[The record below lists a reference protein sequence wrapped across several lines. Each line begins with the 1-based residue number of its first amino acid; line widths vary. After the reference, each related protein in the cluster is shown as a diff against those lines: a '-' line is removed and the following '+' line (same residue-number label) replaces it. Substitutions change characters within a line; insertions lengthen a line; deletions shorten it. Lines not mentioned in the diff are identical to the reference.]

1 MILYPRQ
8 GAESVNVRQI
18 IIILV
23 ALIMA
28 GGSFILMKRQN
39 NKPAQVAAQV
49 APQPAVKTIKI
60 LVTNRDYAVG
70 ERILPSTLTW
80 QDWPQNSNTQSFI
93 SQTANPKGAEAYNDS
108 VVAVPMVAG
117 EPIVL
122 TKLVIA
128 NAKDGVMS
136 ALLTPGM
143 RATAVNITA
152 DSSVAGFILPNNKVD
167 VILTRTI
174 SYQANGAN
182 VSRTVSSIIFENVR
196 VLAIDQNTS
205 AGKDQKAFAGGTATL
220 ELNPQDIEKLK
231 AAEAMGRISLTL
243 RSMSDAAGPTIVK
256 TGAAAWAQPGNSNK
270 TQTQIA
276 ATQAPPVAQT
286 NNANNI
292 KIYRG
297 GQ

>member
-1 MILYPRQ
+1 M
-8 GAESVNVRQI
+8 NVRQI

-23 ALIMA
+23 ALILA
-28 GGSFILMKRQN
+28 GGSFVLMKRQN
-39 NKPAQVAAQV
+39 SKPAQVTAQVAAQ
-49 APQPAVKTIKI
+49 PAVKTVKI

-70 ERILPSTLTW
+70 ERILPGTLTW

-93 SQTANPKGAEAYNDS
+93 NQTASPKGAEIYNDS

-143 RATAVNITA
+143 RATSVNITA

-167 VILTRTI
+167 VLLTRTI
-174 SYQANGAN
+174 SFQSNGTN
-182 VSRTVSSIIFENVR
+182 NTRTVSSIIFENVR
-196 VLAIDQNTS
+196 VLAIDQNT
-205 AGKDQKAFAGGTATL
+205 AAAKDQKAFAGGTATL

-231 AAEAMGRISLTL
+231 AAESMGRISLTL
-243 RSMSDAAGPTIVK
+243 RSISDAAGPTIIK
-256 TGAAAWAQPGNSNK
+256 TGAAAWAQPANSNK
-270 TQTQIA
+270 QPTQIP
-276 ATQAPPVAQT
+276 ATQAPVIGQP
-286 NNANNI
+286 NNANSI

>member
-1 MILYPRQ
+1 M
-8 GAESVNVRQI
+8 NVRQI

-23 ALIMA
+23 ALILA
-28 GGSFILMKRQN
+28 GGSFILMKRQTS
-39 NKPAQVAAQV
+39 KPAQVVAQV
-49 APQPAVKTIKI
+49 PAQPAVKTIKI

-70 ERILPSTLTW
+70 ERILPGTLTW
-80 QDWPQNSNTQSFI
+80 QDWPQNSNTQSFVNE
-93 SQTANPKGAEAYNDS
+93 SANPKGTEVFNDS

-128 NAKDGVMS
+128 TAKDSVMS

-143 RATAVNITA
+143 RATSVSIAA
-152 DSSVAGFILPNNKVD
+152 DSAVSGFILPNNKVD

-174 SYQANGAN
+174 SFQANGIN
-182 VSRTVSSIIFENVR
+182 NTRTVSSIIFENVR

-205 AGKDQKAFAGGTATL
+205 AAKDQKAFAGGTVTL

-256 TGAAAWAQPGNSNK
+256 TGAAAWAQPSNSNK
-270 TQTQIA
+270 QTQIA
-276 ATQAPPVAQT
+276 ATQSQQAAQP